1 MCHAPTA
8 NGSQLSLDQCD
19 EILSPFFKSAPSGRV
34 AVAAAA
40 AAATTD
46 EEAATYPPGPQG
58 DRHRDRQAMA
68 DPRGDC
74 SPGGASGGAPTKLG
88 EVDPCSR
95 GDTAVAAAAAAAAA
109 ADSPAPEANAIPS
122 GTSHRPRR
130 GSKRSRKKIRFTG
143 AMGQFLDGRG
153 VWNDFAVMEAERK
166 AGLNMPQFLQQPD
179 HQQQHNQQ
187 IQNMQHGKGQHE
199 EEEEEEEEEEVSGN
213 EGREGGTSEED
224 RNAKDQGRKG
234 APLDGGGTGSGSEEA
249 TPSDDVVADGISC
262 WRSAGG
268 ITTAITEDLHTVD
281 TVPSDTAN
289 PGTSTGDAPRL
300 PSQTAAGAGQQQQ
313 RQRGP

>member
-1 MCHAPTA
+1 SNERELFHTASALTPTGLLHAPVTTASSNATPSPPLDPSSRENLPPPLMCHAPTA
-8 NGSQLSLDQCD
+8 KGSQLSLDQCD

-46 EEAATYPPGPQG
+46 EEAATHPPSPQG

-74 SPGGASGGAPTKLG
+74 SAGGASGGAPAKSG

-95 GDTAVAAAAAAAAA
+95 GDTAAAA
-109 ADSPAPEANAIPS
+109 ADSPAPEANAVPS
-122 GTSHRPRR
+122 ETPHRPPR

-179 HQQQHNQQ
+179 H
-187 IQNMQHGKGQHE
+187 
-199 EEEEEEEEEEVSGN
+199 
-213 EGREGGTSEED
+213 
-224 RNAKDQGRKG
+224 
-234 APLDGGGTGSGSEEA
+234 
-249 TPSDDVVADGISC
+249 
-262 WRSAGG
+262 
-268 ITTAITEDLHTVD
+268 
-281 TVPSDTAN
+281 
-289 PGTSTGDAPRL
+289 
-300 PSQTAAGAGQQQQ
+300 
-313 RQRGP
+313 